1 MTGARIART
10 FLLVALGTMLALGT
24 LGCQRAAERVV
35 EEATGVRVDDD
46 DNSVTVQTD
55 EGEATFSGSDASL
68 PDDWP
73 SDVPAYPDAE
83 IESSTS
89 MRMGDSVQMAVTWTT
104 SDDVTTV
111 YEWYRDELPAAGW
124 EVTGD
129 FSMEQDGQ
137 RTANISSSKGSSDA
151 NVFIGD
157 DSDGVTLI
165 SIQVR
170 IE

>member
-1 MTGARIART
+1 MSAARIART
-10 FLLVALGTMLALGT
+10 LLLVMLSAMLALGT

-35 EEATGVRVDDD
+35 EEATGVRVDEDGD
-46 DNSVTVQTD
+46 SVTVQTD

-73 SDVPAYPDAE
+73 SDVPVYPDAE
-83 IESSTS
+83 IETSTS
-89 MRMGDSVQMAVTWTT
+89 MRIDETVQLAVTWKT

-157 DSDGVTLI
+157 DSDGITLI